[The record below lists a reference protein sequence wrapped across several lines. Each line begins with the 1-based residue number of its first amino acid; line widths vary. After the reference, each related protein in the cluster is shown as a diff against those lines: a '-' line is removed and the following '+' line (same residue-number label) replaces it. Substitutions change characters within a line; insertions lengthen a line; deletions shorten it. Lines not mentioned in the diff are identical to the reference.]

1 MFRGCITL
9 SCLFVA
15 MMNGSTDACVRV
27 LQLTNYTVA
36 PTSTSCALLIDA
48 KFYAEGQTDRAR

>member
-1 MFRGCITL
+1 MFTGCITL

-27 LQLTNYTVA
+27 LQLTNYTIA
-36 PTSTSCALLIDA
+36 LTSTSCALLNGA
-48 KFYAEGQTDRAR
+48 KFYAEGQRDRAR